1 MVRPRRR
8 FGIARTIIGLS
19 VIALVLVGAL
29 GLVVIVQPPSLI
41 RPVTTTVTGTT
52 TFTSTTTTTVM
63 ATTPCP
69 ESTTVQYQ
77 GIPVNFS
84 YMAVLLMQP
93 NTTATMCVTYQ
104 GVWADNPQLS
114 LPSKNSSYNFL
125 PSGVEKLT
133 CVETNQAAGCAG
145 QESHSFEIFVNPA
158 VIQEAASPDYVT
170 VVYTI
175 LALPNATGFYDEAF
189 LRSCEA
195 PRLAV
200 GFGAAQVNGSDFA
213 AVPAHSCPAQD
224 YWPCSMTVSGMNVTY
239 VNIGWVDWPSC
250 LPNC

>member
-1 MVRPRRR
+1 MRRE
-8 FGIARTIIGLS
+8 ISAL
-19 VIALVLVGAL
+19 VIAI
-29 GLVVIVQPPSLI
+29 LVVASLGI
-41 RPVTTTVTGTT
+41 GYMAGSGQTTTVTGTT
-52 TFTSTTTTTVM
+52 TSTSSTTATATTTLM
-63 ATTPCP
+63 ATTQCP
-69 ESTTVQYQ
+69 GSTTVQYQ

-84 YMAVLLMQP
+84 HMAVLLMQP
-93 NTTATMCVTYQ
+93 NTTATVCVTYQ

-114 LPSKNSSYNFL
+114 LPSKNNSYSFF

-133 CVETNQAAGCAG
+133 CVVTNLSAGCAA

-170 VVYTI
+170 VAYTI

-213 AVPAHSCPAQD
+213 AVPVHSCPAQD
-224 YWPCSMTVSGMNVTY
+224 YWPYSMTVSGMNVTY
-239 VNIGWVDWPSC
+239 ANITWVDWPSC
-250 LPNC
+250 LPDC